1 MERTSRARPAGVATN
16 EIVIDRYRLDRP
28 LGTSR
33 MAEVFVATD
42 QLLGRSVALKRLAS
56 TALSDATARE
66 RFAREA
72 RALAR
77 VNHPNV
83 VVVFD
88 TDEDDDGRP
97 FLVMELVEGITLRAL
112 LDREGR
118 LDPARAVAVADG
130 ICLGLAAVHGRG
142 IVHRDVKP
150 SNVFLSPSGTVK
162 IGDFG
167 IASVASDVTLTRTG
181 EVFGSAPYV
190 SPEQVTGGPVDA
202 RTDLYGLGCILFEM
216 VSGRPPF
223 LGDDPASL
231 AYQHVHAKPERADAI
246 VPALP
251 AALASTID
259 QLLAKD
265 PAERPQSAD
274 KARRALQEVPSTPV
288 GSDDATTQPL
298 GPVSATDV
306 LPTGPPATP
315 PVTPTRRSRSR
326 SRSRSPS
333 LWIAGVVL
341 GVVLLLVANAMY
353 VGAKP
358 AAASRSSA
366 PHASAR
372 ASTSPSSSLS
382 PSVTAPTTPVTDPVS
397 GAVAALVGLVQQ
409 LESSG
414 GVSGG
419 LAADLQGGLNDVTQG
434 LARGDNGE
442 VLHALGHLREKVGK
456 GLEHGDVSSA
466 SAQQLDEAI
475 LRLEFL
481 VGGNDQ
487 QGDQGGD

>member
-56 TALSDATARE
+56 VAAADATARE

-118 LDPARAVAVADG
+118 LDPARAVAIAIG
-130 ICLGLAAVHGRG
+130 ICSGLAAVHGRG

-190 SPEQVTGGPVDA
+190 SPEQLTGGPVDA

-223 LGDDPASL
+223 LGEDPASL

-246 VPALP
+246 VPTLP
-251 AALASTID
+251 LELASTID
-259 QLLAKD
+259 RLLAKD

-288 GSDDATTQPL
+288 ESDNATTQPL

-306 LPTGPPATP
+306 LPTAPPSTP
-315 PVTPTRRSRSR
+315 PVTTRRSRSR
-326 SRSRSPS
+326 SRPRS
-333 LWIAGVVL
+333 LWVAGVVL
-341 GVVLLLVANAMY
+341 GVVALLAVNAMY
-353 VGAKP
+353 GGAKP
-358 AAASRSSA
+358 AAASRTSA
-366 PHASAR
+366 PHASPR
-372 ASTSPSSSLS
+372 ASTSPTPSLS
-382 PSVTAPTTPVTDPVS
+382 PSVTTPTTPVTDPVS
-397 GAVAALVGLVQQ
+397 GAVASLVGLVQQ
-409 LESSG
+409 MESSG
-414 GVSGG
+414 GVSGD
-419 LAADLQGGLNDVTQG
+419 LATDLQRGLSDLTQG
-434 LARGDNGE
+434 LDRGDGGA
-442 VLHALGHLREKVGK
+442 VLHALGYMRDKVDK
-456 GLEHGDVSSA
+456 GLEHGDISSA
-466 SAQQLDEAI
+466 SAQQLDNAI
-475 LRLEFL
+475 LRLESL